1 MFKKGNFLVVVKR
14 NSGRASDINVGSRE
28 NQAVYDLSSSLS
40 VCVCVFLMIS
50 IGSNN
55 NNKDEEVPA

>member
-40 VCVCVFLMIS
+40 VCVFLMIS